1 MKLTTNQREVCSQL
15 ARCNKEVTL
24 ANMHL
29 FTVHP
34 SGLMRARIMLAN
46 ADGDRVVA
54 QDAFDDMCGCVN
66 ANGKRAL
73 YAELESITQGKS

>member
-1 MKLTTNQREVCSQL
+1 MNLTANQREVCAQL
-15 ARCNKEVTL
+15 AQCNKEVTL
-24 ANMHL
+24 ANMHM

-34 SGLMRARIMLAN
+34 SGLMRARTMLSSAEC
-46 ADGDRVVA
+46 DRVVA

-73 YAELESITQGKS
+73 YAELESITQG